1 MEGDMKSYYIKSVNG
16 KTVLEPR
23 EVPVPQPKAG
33 EILVKV
39 RAASLNR
46 GELLASISLHR
57 ADVAHPAGGD
67 CAGEVQA
74 VGEGVTA
81 FKPGDRVLGRARG
94 SFSEFVA
101 MSVQQAALVPQ
112 RMTWEQAA
120 TVPISSIT
128 AYEAICGYGKL
139 KAGETLLVVGAA
151 SGVGVVGVQIGKF
164 LGAKVIGVSRSAAKL
179 EKLKGVGLDVGIAAA
194 GGFADK
200 VLAATGGQGVN
211 LAINL
216 VGGSA
221 FPDCVRSLA
230 NQGRLAIIGYVDGQH
245 HAEIDLE
252 TVHGKRLQIFGVS
265 NALLPPAQRAEA
277 MRGFVRDV
285 LPGFADGRIVPVID
299 KVFTFDELPAAKAY
313 VETDAQLGKVVVKM
327 S

>member
-1 MEGDMKSYYIKSVNG
+1 MTMKSYYIKSVNG
-16 KTVLEPR
+16 KTVFEPR

-39 RAASLNR
+39 RAASVNR
-46 GELLASISLHR
+46 GEILASISLHK
-57 ADVAHPAGGD
+57 ADVPHPAGGD

-94 SFSEFVA
+94 SFAEFVA
-101 MSVQQAALVPQ
+101 MSAVQAAAKPERLS
-112 RMTWEQAA
+112 WEQAA
-120 TVPISSIT
+120 SLPISSIT
-128 AYEAICGYGKL
+128 AYEAICSYGKL
-139 KAGETLLVVGAA
+139 KSGETLLVAGAA
-151 SGVGVVGVQIGKF
+151 SGVGVMAVQIGKY
-164 LGAKVIGVSRSAAKL
+164 LGAKVIGISRSGPKL
-179 EKLKGVGLDVGIAAA
+179 EKLKGVGLDAGIVASG

-211 LAINL
+211 LALNL

-221 FPDCVRSLA
+221 FSDLVRSLA

-277 MRGFVRDV
+277 MRGFVRDL
-285 LPGFADGRIVPVID
+285 LPGYADGRITPVID
-299 KVFTFDELPAAKAY
+299 KVYPFDELPAAKAY
-313 VETDAQLGKVVVKM
+313 VETNAQLGKVVVKM
-327 S
+327 P

>member
-1 MEGDMKSYYIKSVNG
+1 MKSYYIKSVNG
-16 KTVLEPR
+16 KTVFEPR

-46 GELLASISLHR
+46 GEILASISLHS
-57 ADVAHPAGGD
+57 AEVPHPAGGD
-67 CAGEVQA
+67 CAGEVHA

-112 RMTWEQAA
+112 RLTWEQAA
-120 TVPISSIT
+120 TVPISAIT
-128 AYEAICGYGKL
+128 AYEAILGYGKL
-139 KAGETLLVVGAA
+139 KSGETLLVVGAA

-179 EKLKGVGLDVGIAAA
+179 EKLKAAGLDIGIAAA
-194 GGFADK
+194 GGGFADK

-216 VGGSA
+216 VGGTA

-277 MRGFVRDV
+277 MRGFVRDL
-285 LPGFADGRIVPVID
+285 LPGYADGRITPVID
-299 KVFTFDELPAAKAY
+299 KVFAFDELPAAKAY
-313 VETDAQLGKVVVKM
+313 VETNAQLGKVVVKM
-327 S
+327 P

>member
-1 MEGDMKSYYIKSVNG
+1 MKSYFIKSVSG
-16 KTVLEPR
+16 KTVFEPR

-46 GELLASISLHR
+46 GEILASISLHK
-57 ADVAHPAGGD
+57 ADVPHPAGGD
-67 CAGEVQA
+67 CAGEVHA
-74 VGEGVTA
+74 LGEGVTA

-94 SFSEFVA
+94 SFSEFVT
-101 MSVQQAALVPQ
+101 MSVPQAALVPQ
-112 RMTWEQAA
+112 RLTWEQAA

-139 KAGETLLVVGAA
+139 KAGETLLVAGAA

-164 LGAKVIGVSRSAAKL
+164 LGAKVIGVSRSGPKL
-179 EKLKGVGLDVGIAAA
+179 EKLKAVGLDVGIATAG

-230 NQGRLAIIGYVDGQH
+230 NQGRLAIIGYVDGKH

-252 TVHGKRLQIFGVS
+252 TVHGRRLQIFGVS

-277 MRGFVRDV
+277 MRGFVRDI

-299 KVFTFDELPAAKAY
+299 RVFPFAELAAAKAY
-313 VETDAQLGKVVVKM
+313 VESDAQLGKVVVKM

>member
-1 MEGDMKSYYIKSVNG
+1 MKSFYIKSVNG
-16 KTVLEPR
+16 RTVLEPR

-33 EILVKV
+33 ELLVRV

-57 ADVAHPAGGD
+57 ADVPHPAGGD

-74 VGEGVTA
+74 VGESVTA
-81 FKPGDRVLGRARG
+81 FKPGDRILGRARG

-101 MSVQQAALVPQ
+101 MSAEQAALVPP
-112 RMTWEQAA
+112 RLTWEQAA
-120 TVPISSIT
+120 TIPISSIT
-128 AYEAICGYGKL
+128 AYEAICSYGKL
-139 KAGETLLVVGAA
+139 KAGETLLVAGAA

-164 LGAKVIGVSRSAAKL
+164 LGAKVIGISRSAAKL
-179 EKLKGVGLDVGIAAA
+179 EKLKSVGLDTGIVASG

-221 FPDCVRSLA
+221 FPDLVRSAA
-230 NQGRLAIIGYVDGQH
+230 NQGRLAIIGYVDGRH

-277 MRGFVRDV
+277 MRGFVREV

-299 KVFTFDELPAAKAY
+299 RVFSFNELPAAKAY

-327 S
+327 P

>member
-1 MEGDMKSYYIKSVNG
+1 MKSYYIKSVNG
-16 KTVLEPR
+16 KTVFEPR

-39 RAASLNR
+39 CAASLNR
-46 GELLASISLHR
+46 GEILASISLHS
-57 ADVAHPAGGD
+57 AEVPHPAGGD
-67 CAGEVQA
+67 CAGEVHA

-112 RMTWEQAA
+112 RLTWEQAA
-120 TVPISSIT
+120 TVPISAIT
-128 AYEAICGYGKL
+128 AYEAILGYGKL
-139 KAGETLLVVGAA
+139 KSGETLLVVGAA

-179 EKLKGVGLDVGIAAA
+179 EKLKAAGLDIGITAAG

-216 VGGSA
+216 VGGTA

-245 HAEIDLE
+245 HADIDLE

-299 KVFTFDELPAAKAY
+299 RVFSFDELLAAKAY
-313 VETDAQLGKVVVKM
+313 VESNAQLGKVVVKM